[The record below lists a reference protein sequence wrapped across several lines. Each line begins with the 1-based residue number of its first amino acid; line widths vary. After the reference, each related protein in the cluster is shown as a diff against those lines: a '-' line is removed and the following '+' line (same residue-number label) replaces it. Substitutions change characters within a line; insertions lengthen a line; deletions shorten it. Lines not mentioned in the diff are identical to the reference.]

1 MARSGGAGLISS
13 LTIRNIG
20 VISSAELQ
28 LGSGFTALTGETGAG
43 KTMVLTALGLL
54 MGDRADTGRV
64 RTGEKQLFV
73 EGVIALGDP
82 ALIQR
87 LEELGAE
94 IEAGELIVNRSVSS
108 EGRSRAALG
117 GASVP
122 VSQLEEIFE
131 ELVAVHGQSEQL
143 KLRSNSAQREAL
155 DGFSPEIAKALA
167 SYQHIYSQ
175 YRELSARL
183 DRMRSASESDRFKV
197 ERIRDRLSQIEKV
210 APSKGEIEELSEQIE
225 RLSNVESLRESAVK
239 AHEALSSED
248 SLAAGEFVGIARK
261 ALETQNDPILVD
273 LYQRLGEIG
282 SLVSEANVDLSSYL
296 SQLEADPERLNQLL
310 ARKAEL
316 VGLERALGAS
326 IEELMESVP
335 ALNAELLDLDSSD
348 EQIERLEMQ
357 LEATLSQAAFAAREL
372 SEARKRAAAEV
383 SERVSQELTQ
393 LAMGGSQFQIGITPL
408 SDLELSGNDR
418 VEFLLASHPG
428 AEPRPLAKGASGGEL
443 SRIML
448 ALELVLASEKTVPT
462 MVFDE
467 VDAGVGGQAALELAK
482 RLKKLSESTQVIVVT
497 HLAQV
502 AALADHQIR
511 VSKDSS
517 GDITVTSVAELSPA
531 EREVEI
537 ARMLSGNPDS
547 ESAIS
552 HAKEL
557 LNSRN

>member
-1 MARSGGAGLISS
+1 MISS

-28 LGSGFTALTGETGAG
+28 LGKGFTALTGETGAG

-54 MGDRADTGRV
+54 MGERADTGRV
-64 RTGEKQLFV
+64 RTGEKQLYV
-73 EGVIALGDP
+73 EGVIDLEDP
-82 ALIQR
+82 ELIKR

-155 DGFSPEIAKALA
+155 DGFSTEIASALTV
-167 SYQHIYSQ
+167 YQQVFAQ

-183 DRMRSASESDRFKV
+183 ERMRSASEADKFKL
-197 ERIRDRLSQIEKV
+197 ERIRDRLSQIEKT
-210 APSKGEIEELSEQIE
+210 APVYGELEELSEQIE
-225 RLSNVESLRESAVK
+225 RLSNVESLREA
-239 AHEALSSED
+239 AERAREALSSDD
-248 SLAAGEFVGIARK
+248 SLAAGELVGVARK

-296 SQLEADPERLNQLL
+296 AHLEADPERLNQLL
-310 ARKAEL
+310 GRKAEL
-316 VGLERALGAS
+316 VSLERSLGAS
-326 IEELMESVP
+326 VEELLESVP
-335 ALNAELLDLDSSD
+335 ALQAELLDLESSD
-348 EQIERLEMQ
+348 EQVERLEMQ
-357 LEATLSQAAFAAREL
+357 LEATLSQAGLAAREL
-372 SEARKRAAAEV
+372 TAARTKAAQQV
-383 SERVSQELTQ
+383 SELVTQELTQ
-393 LAMGGSQFQIGITPL
+393 LAMGGSRFEIAITPL
-408 SDLELSGNDR
+408 TDLELSGMDR
-418 VEFLLASHPG
+418 VEFQLASHLG

-448 ALELVLASEKTVPT
+448 ALELVLASERTVPT

-517 GDITVTSVAELSPA
+517 GDITITSVAELSPA

>member
-1 MARSGGAGLISS
+1 MISA

-28 LGSGFTALTGETGAG
+28 LGPGFTALTGETGAG

-54 MGDRADTGRV
+54 MGERADAGRV

-73 EGVIALGDP
+73 EGRLDVSDP
-82 ALIQR
+82 DL
-87 LEELGAE
+87 LEKLAELGAE
-94 IEAGELIVNRSVSS
+94 VEAGELIVNRSVSS

-131 ELVAVHGQSEQL
+131 QLVAVHGQSEQL
-143 KLRSNSAQREAL
+143 RLRSNTAQREAL
-155 DGFSPEIAKALA
+155 DGFSSEIAKALA
-167 SYQHIYSQ
+167 SYQQVFRQ
-175 YRELSARL
+175 YKELEARL
-183 DRMRSASESDRFKV
+183 ERMQSASEADRFKV
-197 ERIRDRLSQIEKV
+197 ERIRGRLAQIEKV
-210 APSKGEIEELSEQIE
+210 SPNAGEIEELTEQIE
-225 RLSNVESLRESAVK
+225 RLSNVESLREASVK
-239 AHEALSSED
+239 AREALSSED
-248 SLAAGEFVGIARK
+248 QLAAGEMIGIARK
-261 ALETQNDPILVD
+261 ALESQSDPILVD

-282 SLVSEANVDLSSYL
+282 SLVSEVNVDLSSYL
-296 SQLEADPERLNQLL
+296 SALEADPERLNTLL
-310 ARKAEL
+310 SRKAEL
-316 VGLERALGAS
+316 VSLERSLGAS
-326 IEELMESVP
+326 VDELIESIP
-335 ALNAELLDLDSSD
+335 QLNAELLDLDSSD

-357 LEATLSQAAFAAREL
+357 LQATLSQAAFAAKEL
-372 SEARKRAAAEV
+372 TAQRARAAAQV
-383 SERVSQELTQ
+383 SDAVSAELTQ
-393 LAMGGSQFQIGITPL
+393 LAMSGSRFEIRITEL
-408 SDLELSGNDR
+408 ADLELSGNDK

-448 ALELVLASEKTVPT
+448 ALELVLASEKSVPT

-511 VSKDSS
+511 VSKDLS
-517 GDITVTSVAELSPA
+517 GDITLTSVAELSDS

-557 LNSRN
+557 LDSSK

>member
-1 MARSGGAGLISS
+1 MITS

-28 LGSGFTALTGETGAG
+28 LGKGFTALTGETGAG

-54 MGDRADTGRV
+54 MGERADAGRV

-73 EGVIALGDP
+73 EGVIDLENSE
-82 ALIQR
+82 LIKR

-94 IEAGELIVNRSVSS
+94 VEAGELIVNRSVSS

-122 VSQLEEIFE
+122 VSQLEEIFD

-143 KLRSNSAQREAL
+143 KLRSNSAQREAI
-155 DGFSPEIAKALA
+155 DGFSPEIASALA
-167 SYQHIYSQ
+167 VYQQVVAQ

-183 DRMRSASESDRFKV
+183 DRMRSASEADQFKL
-197 ERIRDRLSQIEKV
+197 ERIRDRLSQIEKT
-210 APSKGEIEELSEQIE
+210 APLAGELEELSEQIE
-225 RLSNVESLRESAVK
+225 RLSNVESLREAAVR
-239 AHEALSSED
+239 AREALSSDD
-248 SLAAGEFVGIARK
+248 SLAAGELVGVARK
-261 ALETQNDPILVD
+261 ALETQNDPILAD

-282 SLVSEANVDLSSYL
+282 SLLSEANVDLSSYL

-310 ARKAEL
+310 GRKAEL
-316 VGLERALGAS
+316 VSLERSLGAS
-326 IEELMESVP
+326 IEELLESVP
-335 ALNAELLDLDSSD
+335 ALQAELLDLDSSD
-348 EQIERLEMQ
+348 EQVERLEMQ
-357 LEATLSQAAFAAREL
+357 LEAALSQAGLAAREL
-372 SEARKRAAAEV
+372 TAARTKAAQQV
-383 SERVSQELTQ
+383 SELVTLELTQ
-393 LAMGGSQFQIGITPL
+393 LAMGGSRFEIAITPL
-408 SDLELSGNDR
+408 TDLELSGMDR
-418 VEFLLASHPG
+418 VEFQLASHLG

-448 ALELVLASEKTVPT
+448 ALELVLASERTVPT

-502 AALADHQIR
+502 AALADQQIR

-517 GDITVTSVAELSPA
+517 GDITITSVAELSPA

>member
-1 MARSGGAGLISS
+1 MISS

-28 LGSGFTALTGETGAG
+28 LGKGFTALTGETGAG

-54 MGDRADTGRV
+54 MGERADTGRV

-73 EGVIALGDP
+73 EGVIDLENP
-82 ALIQR
+82 ELIKR

-155 DGFSPEIAKALA
+155 DGFSTEIASALA
-167 SYQHIYSQ
+167 VYEQVFAQ

-183 DRMRSASESDRFKV
+183 ERMRSASEADQFKL
-197 ERIRDRLSQIEKV
+197 ERIRDRLSQIEKT
-210 APSKGEIEELSEQIE
+210 APLAGELEELSEQIE
-225 RLSNVESLRESAVK
+225 RLSNVESLREAAVR
-239 AHEALSSED
+239 AREALSSDD
-248 SLAAGEFVGIARK
+248 SLAAGELVGVARK

-282 SLVSEANVDLSSYL
+282 SLLSEANVDLSSYL

-310 ARKAEL
+310 GRKAEL
-316 VGLERALGAS
+316 VSLERSLGAS
-326 IEELMESVP
+326 VEELLESVP
-335 ALNAELLDLDSSD
+335 ALQAELLDLDSSD
-348 EQIERLEMQ
+348 EQVERLEMQ
-357 LEATLSQAAFAAREL
+357 LEATLSQAGLAARKL
-372 SEARKRAAAEV
+372 TAARTKAAQQV
-383 SERVSQELTQ
+383 SELVTQELTQ
-393 LAMGGSQFQIGITPL
+393 LAMGGSRFEIAITPL
-408 SDLELSGNDR
+408 TDLELSGMDR
-418 VEFLLASHPG
+418 VEFQLASHLG

-448 ALELVLASEKTVPT
+448 ALELVLASERTVPT

-517 GDITVTSVAELSPA
+517 GDITITSVAELSPA

>member
-1 MARSGGAGLISS
+1 MISA

-28 LGSGFTALTGETGAG
+28 LGPGFTALTGETGAG

-54 MGDRADTGRV
+54 MGERADAGRV

-73 EGVIALGDP
+73 EG
-82 ALIQR
+82 R
-87 LEELGAE
+87 LDVTAPDLLEKLAELGAE
-94 IEAGELIVNRSVSS
+94 VESEELIVNRSVSS

-131 ELVAVHGQSEQL
+131 QLVAVHGQSEQL
-143 KLRSNSAQREAL
+143 RLRSNTAQREAL
-155 DGFSPEIAKALA
+155 DGFSAEISRALA
-167 SYQHIYSQ
+167 SYQQVFKQ
-175 YRELSARL
+175 YKELEARL
-183 DRMRSASESDRFKV
+183 ERMQSASEADRFKV
-197 ERIRDRLSQIEKV
+197 ERIRDRLSQIETV
-210 APSKGEIEELSEQIE
+210 SPNVGEIEELNEQIE
-225 RLSNVESLRESAVK
+225 RLSNVESLREAGVK
-239 AHEALSSED
+239 AREALSSED
-248 SLAAGEFVGIARK
+248 QLAAGEMIGVARK
-261 ALETQNDPILVD
+261 ALDSQTDLILVD

-282 SLVSEANVDLSSYL
+282 SLVSEVNVDLSSYL
-296 SQLEADPERLNQLL
+296 SALEADPERLNTLL
-310 ARKAEL
+310 SRKAEL
-316 VGLERALGAS
+316 VSLERSLGAS
-326 IEELMESVP
+326 VEELLESIP
-335 ALNAELLDLDSSD
+335 QLNAELLDLDSSD

-357 LEATLSQAAFAAREL
+357 LQATLSQAAFAAKEL
-372 SEARKRAAAEV
+372 TAQRARAAAQV
-383 SERVSQELTQ
+383 SDAVSAELTQ
-393 LAMGGSQFQIGITPL
+393 LAMSGSRFEIRITEL
-408 SDLELSGNDR
+408 SDLELSGKDK

-448 ALELVLASEKTVPT
+448 ALELVLASEKSVPT

-511 VSKDSS
+511 VSKDLS
-517 GDITVTSVAELSPA
+517 GDITLTSVVELSDS

-547 ESAIS
+547 QSAIS

-557 LNSRN
+557 LDSSK

>member
-1 MARSGGAGLISS
+1 LISS

-28 LGSGFTALTGETGAG
+28 LGKGFTALTGETGAG

-54 MGDRADTGRV
+54 MGERADAGRV

-73 EGVIALGDP
+73 EGCIDLHDP
-82 ALIQR
+82 QLIQK

-94 IEAGELIVNRSVSS
+94 IEDGELIVNRSVSS
-108 EGRSRAALG
+108 EGRSRAVLG

-131 ELVAVHGQSEQL
+131 DLVAVHGQSEQL

-155 DGFSPEIAKALA
+155 DGFSPEITGALQV
-167 SYQHIYSQ
+167 YQQAFTQ
-175 YRELSARL
+175 YREIAARL
-183 DRMRSASESDRFKV
+183 ERMRSASEADRFKL
-197 ERIRDRLSQIEKV
+197 ERIRDRLAQIEKV
-210 APSKGEIEELSEQIE
+210 SPSAGEIAELSEQIE
-225 RLSNVESLRESAVK
+225 RLSNVESLREAAVK
-239 AHEALSSED
+239 AREALGSEEQ
-248 SLAAGEFVGIARK
+248 LAAGELVGLARK
-261 ALETQNDPILVD
+261 SLESQNDPILVD

-282 SLVSEANVDLSSYL
+282 SLVSEVNVDLASYL

-310 ARKAEL
+310 GRKAEL
-316 VGLERALGAS
+316 VGLERSLGAS
-326 IEELMESVP
+326 IEELIDSVP
-335 ALNAELLDLDSSD
+335 SLNAELLDLDSSD

-357 LEATLSQAAFAAREL
+357 LEASLSQAAFAAREL
-372 SEARKRAAAEV
+372 TAARKTAAAQV
-383 SERVSQELTQ
+383 SELVSRELEQ
-393 LAMGGSQFQIGITPL
+393 LAMAGSRFEIGISPL
-408 SDLELSGNDR
+408 ADLELSGNDR

-428 AEPRPLAKGASGGEL
+428 AEPRSLAKGASGGEL

-511 VSKDSS
+511 VSKDLS
-517 GDITVTSVAELSPA
+517 GDITLTSVAELSPQ
-531 EREVEI
+531 EREIEI
-537 ARMLSGNPDS
+537 ARMLSGSPNS
-547 ESAIS
+547 ESAIT

-557 LNSRN
+557 LNSSN

>member
-1 MARSGGAGLISS
+1 MISA

-28 LGSGFTALTGETGAG
+28 LGPGFTALTGETGAG

-54 MGDRADTGRV
+54 MGERADAGRV

-73 EGVIALGDP
+73 EG
-82 ALIQR
+82 R
-87 LEELGAE
+87 LDVTAPDLLEKLAELGAE
-94 IEAGELIVNRSVSS
+94 VESEELIVNRSVSS

-131 ELVAVHGQSEQL
+131 QLVAVHGQSEQL
-143 KLRSNSAQREAL
+143 RLRSNTAQREAL
-155 DGFSPEIAKALA
+155 DGFSAEISRALA
-167 SYQHIYSQ
+167 SYQQVFKQ
-175 YRELSARL
+175 YKELEARL
-183 DRMRSASESDRFKV
+183 ERMQSASEADRFKV
-197 ERIRDRLSQIEKV
+197 ERIRDRLSQIDKV
-210 APSKGEIEELSEQIE
+210 SPNVGEIEELNEQIE
-225 RLSNVESLRESAVK
+225 RLSNVESLREAGVK
-239 AHEALSSED
+239 AREALSSED
-248 SLAAGEFVGIARK
+248 QLAAGEMIGVARK
-261 ALETQNDPILVD
+261 ALDSQTDPILVD

-282 SLVSEANVDLSSYL
+282 SLVSEVNVDLSSYL
-296 SQLEADPERLNQLL
+296 SALEADPERLNTLL
-310 ARKAEL
+310 SRKAEL
-316 VGLERALGAS
+316 VSLERSLGAS
-326 IEELMESVP
+326 VEELLESIP
-335 ALNAELLDLDSSD
+335 QLNAELLDLDSSD

-357 LEATLSQAAFAAREL
+357 LQATLSQAAFAAKEL
-372 SEARKRAAAEV
+372 TAQRARAAAQV
-383 SERVSQELTQ
+383 SDAVSAELTQ
-393 LAMGGSQFQIGITPL
+393 LAMSGSRFEIRITEL
-408 SDLELSGNDR
+408 SDLELSGKDK

-448 ALELVLASEKTVPT
+448 ALELVLASEKSVPT

-511 VSKDSS
+511 VSKDLS
-517 GDITVTSVAELSPA
+517 GDITLTSVVELSDS

-547 ESAIS
+547 QSAIS

-557 LNSRN
+557 LDSSK

>member
-1 MARSGGAGLISS
+1 MISS

-28 LGSGFTALTGETGAG
+28 LGKGFTALTGETGAG

-54 MGDRADTGRV
+54 MGERADTGRV

-73 EGVIALGDP
+73 EGVIDLENP
-82 ALIQR
+82 ELIKR

-155 DGFSPEIAKALA
+155 DGFSTEIASALA
-167 SYQHIYSQ
+167 LYQQVFAQ

-183 DRMRSASESDRFKV
+183 ERMRSASEADQFKL
-197 ERIRDRLSQIEKV
+197 ERIRDRLSQIEKT
-210 APSKGEIEELSEQIE
+210 APLAGELEELSEQIE
-225 RLSNVESLRESAVK
+225 RLSNVESLREAAVR
-239 AHEALSSED
+239 AREALSSDD
-248 SLAAGEFVGIARK
+248 SLAAGELVGVARK

-282 SLVSEANVDLSSYL
+282 SLLSEANVDLSSYL

-310 ARKAEL
+310 GRKAEL
-316 VGLERALGAS
+316 VSLERSLGAS
-326 IEELMESVP
+326 VEELLESVP
-335 ALNAELLDLDSSD
+335 ALQAELLDLDSSD
-348 EQIERLEMQ
+348 EQVERLEMQ
-357 LEATLSQAAFAAREL
+357 LEATLSQAGLAAREL
-372 SEARKRAAAEV
+372 TAARTKAAQQV
-383 SERVSQELTQ
+383 SELVTQELTQ
-393 LAMGGSQFQIGITPL
+393 LAMGGSRFEIAITPL
-408 SDLELSGNDR
+408 TDLELSGMDR
-418 VEFLLASHPG
+418 VEFQLASHLG

-448 ALELVLASEKTVPT
+448 ALELVLASERTVPT

-517 GDITVTSVAELSPA
+517 GDITITSVAELSPA

>member
-1 MARSGGAGLISS
+1 MISA

-28 LGSGFTALTGETGAG
+28 LGPGFTALTGETGAG

-54 MGDRADTGRV
+54 MGERADAGRV

-73 EGVIALGDP
+73 EGRLDVSDP
-82 ALIQR
+82 DL
-87 LEELGAE
+87 LEKLAELGAE
-94 IEAGELIVNRSVSS
+94 VEAGELIVNRSVSS

-131 ELVAVHGQSEQL
+131 QLVAVHGQSEQL
-143 KLRSNSAQREAL
+143 RLRSNTAQREAL
-155 DGFSPEIAKALA
+155 DGFSSEIAKALA
-167 SYQHIYSQ
+167 SYQQVFRQ
-175 YRELSARL
+175 YKELEARL
-183 DRMRSASESDRFKV
+183 ERMQSASEADRFKV
-197 ERIRDRLSQIEKV
+197 ERIRDRLAQIEK
-210 APSKGEIEELSEQIE
+210 ASPNAGEIEELTEQIE
-225 RLSNVESLRESAVK
+225 RLSNVESLREASVK
-239 AHEALSSED
+239 AREALSSED
-248 SLAAGEFVGIARK
+248 RLAAGEMIGIARK
-261 ALETQNDPILVD
+261 ALESQSDPILVD

-282 SLVSEANVDLSSYL
+282 SLVSEVNVDLSSYL
-296 SQLEADPERLNQLL
+296 SALEADPERLNTLL
-310 ARKAEL
+310 SRKAEL
-316 VGLERALGAS
+316 VSLERSLGGSVDELIES
-326 IEELMESVP
+326 IP
-335 ALNAELLDLDSSD
+335 QLNSELLDLDSSD

-357 LEATLSQAAFAAREL
+357 LQATLSQAAFAAKEL
-372 SEARKRAAAEV
+372 TAQRARAAAQV
-383 SERVSQELTQ
+383 SDAVSAELTQ
-393 LAMGGSQFQIGITPL
+393 LAMSGSRFEIRITELP
-408 SDLELSGNDR
+408 DLELSGNDK

-448 ALELVLASEKTVPT
+448 ALELVLASEKSVPT

-482 RLKKLSESTQVIVVT
+482 RLKRLSESTQVIVVT

-511 VSKDSS
+511 VSKDLS
-517 GDITVTSVAELSPA
+517 GDITLTSVAELSDS

-557 LNSRN
+557 LDSSK

>member
-1 MARSGGAGLISS
+1 MISA

-28 LGSGFTALTGETGAG
+28 LGPGFTALTGETGAG

-54 MGDRADTGRV
+54 MGERADAGRV

-73 EGVIALGDP
+73 EGRLDVNDP
-82 ALIQR
+82 AL
-87 LEELGAE
+87 LEKLAELGAE
-94 IEAGELIVNRSVSS
+94 VEAEELIVNRSVSS

-122 VSQLEEIFE
+122 VSQLEEVFE
-131 ELVAVHGQSEQL
+131 QLVAVHGQSEQL
-143 KLRSNSAQREAL
+143 RLRSNTAQREAL
-155 DGFSPEIAKALA
+155 DGFSSEIAKALT
-167 SYQHIYSQ
+167 SYQQVYKQ
-175 YRELSARL
+175 YKELQARL
-183 DRMRSASESDRFKV
+183 ERMQSASEADRFKV

-210 APSKGEIEELSEQIE
+210 SPNVGEIEELTEQIE
-225 RLSNVESLRESAVK
+225 RLSNVESLREASVK
-239 AHEALSSED
+239 AREALSSED
-248 SLAAGEFVGIARK
+248 QLAAGEMIGIARK
-261 ALETQNDPILVD
+261 ALESQSDPILVD

-282 SLVSEANVDLSSYL
+282 SLVSEVNVDLSSYL
-296 SQLEADPERLNQLL
+296 SALEADPERLNSLL
-310 ARKAEL
+310 SRKAEL
-316 VGLERALGAS
+316 VSLERSLGAS
-326 IEELMESVP
+326 IDELLESIP
-335 ALNAELLDLDSSD
+335 QLNAELLDLDSSD

-357 LEATLSQAAFAAREL
+357 LEATLSQAAFAAKEL
-372 SEARKRAAAEV
+372 TAARRSAAAQVSEAV
-383 SERVSQELTQ
+383 SSELTQ
-393 LAMGGSQFQIGITPL
+393 LAMSGSRFEIRITELP
-408 SDLELSGNDR
+408 DLELSGNDK

-448 ALELVLASEKTVPT
+448 ALELVLASEKSVPT

-511 VSKDSS
+511 VSKDLS
-517 GDITVTSVAELSPA
+517 GDITLTSVAELSDS

-557 LNSRN
+557 LDSSK

>member
-1 MARSGGAGLISS
+1 MISS

-28 LGSGFTALTGETGAG
+28 LGKGFTALTGETGAG

-54 MGDRADTGRV
+54 MGERADTGRV

-73 EGVIALGDP
+73 EGVIDLENP
-82 ALIQR
+82 ELIKR

-155 DGFSPEIAKALA
+155 DGFSTEIASALTV
-167 SYQHIYSQ
+167 YQQVFAQ

-183 DRMRSASESDRFKV
+183 ERMRSASEADQFKL
-197 ERIRDRLSQIEKV
+197 ERIRDRLSQIEKT
-210 APSKGEIEELSEQIE
+210 APLAGELEELSEQIE
-225 RLSNVESLRESAVK
+225 RLSNVESLREAAVR
-239 AHEALSSED
+239 AREALSSDD
-248 SLAAGEFVGIARK
+248 SLAAGELVGVARK

-282 SLVSEANVDLSSYL
+282 SLLSEANVDLSSYL
-296 SQLEADPERLNQLL
+296 SQLEADPDRLNQLL
-310 ARKAEL
+310 GRKAEL
-316 VGLERALGAS
+316 VSLERSLGAS
-326 IEELMESVP
+326 IEELLESVP
-335 ALNAELLDLDSSD
+335 ALQAELLDLDSSD
-348 EQIERLEMQ
+348 EQVERLEMQ
-357 LEATLSQAAFAAREL
+357 LEATLSQAGLAAREL
-372 SEARKRAAAEV
+372 TAARTKAAQQV
-383 SERVSQELTQ
+383 SELVTQELTQ
-393 LAMGGSQFQIGITPL
+393 LAMGGSRFEIAITPL
-408 SDLELSGNDR
+408 TDLELSGMDR
-418 VEFLLASHPG
+418 VEFQLASHLG

-448 ALELVLASEKTVPT
+448 ALELVLASERTVPT

-517 GDITVTSVAELSPA
+517 GDITITSVAELSPA

>member
-1 MARSGGAGLISS
+1 MISA

-28 LGSGFTALTGETGAG
+28 LGPGFTALTGETGAG

-54 MGDRADTGRV
+54 MGERADAGRV

-73 EGVIALGDP
+73 EGRLDVTDP
-82 ALIQR
+82 DL
-87 LEELGAE
+87 LEKLAELGAE
-94 IEAGELIVNRSVSS
+94 VEAGELIVNRSVSS

-131 ELVAVHGQSEQL
+131 QLVAVHGQSEQL
-143 KLRSNSAQREAL
+143 RLRSNTAQREAL
-155 DGFSPEIAKALA
+155 DGFSSEIAKALA
-167 SYQHIYSQ
+167 SYQQVFRQ
-175 YRELSARL
+175 YKELEARL
-183 DRMRSASESDRFKV
+183 KRMQSASEADRFKV
-197 ERIRDRLSQIEKV
+197 ERIRDRLAQIEKV
-210 APSKGEIEELSEQIE
+210 SPNAGEIEELTEQIE
-225 RLSNVESLRESAVK
+225 RLSNVESLREASVK
-239 AHEALSSED
+239 AREALSSED
-248 SLAAGEFVGIARK
+248 QLAAGEMIGIARK
-261 ALETQNDPILVD
+261 ALESQSDPILVD

-282 SLVSEANVDLSSYL
+282 SLVSEVNVDLSSYL
-296 SQLEADPERLNQLL
+296 SALEADPERLNTLL
-310 ARKAEL
+310 SRKAEL
-316 VGLERALGAS
+316 VSLERSLGAS
-326 IEELMESVP
+326 VDELIESIP
-335 ALNAELLDLDSSD
+335 QLNAELLDLDSSD

-357 LEATLSQAAFAAREL
+357 LQATLSHAAFAAKEL
-372 SEARKRAAAEV
+372 TAQRARAAAQV
-383 SERVSQELTQ
+383 SDAVSSELTQ
-393 LAMGGSQFQIGITPL
+393 LAMSGSRFEIRITEL
-408 SDLELSGNDR
+408 ADLELSGNDK

-448 ALELVLASEKTVPT
+448 ALELVLASEKSVPT

-511 VSKDSS
+511 VSKDLS
-517 GDITVTSVAELSPA
+517 GDITLTSVAELSDN

-557 LNSRN
+557 LDSSK

>member
-1 MARSGGAGLISS
+1 MISS

-28 LGSGFTALTGETGAG
+28 LGKGFTALTGETGAG

-54 MGDRADTGRV
+54 MGERADTGRV

-73 EGVIALGDP
+73 EGVIDLENP
-82 ALIQR
+82 ELIKR

-155 DGFSPEIAKALA
+155 DGFSTEIASALTV
-167 SYQHIYSQ
+167 YQQVFAQ

-183 DRMRSASESDRFKV
+183 ERMRSASEADQFKL
-197 ERIRDRLSQIEKV
+197 ERIRDRLSQIEKT
-210 APSKGEIEELSEQIE
+210 APLAGELEELSEQIE
-225 RLSNVESLRESAVK
+225 RLSNVESLREAAVR
-239 AHEALSSED
+239 AREALSSDD
-248 SLAAGEFVGIARK
+248 SLAAGELVGVARK

-282 SLVSEANVDLSSYL
+282 SLLSEANVDLSSYL

-310 ARKAEL
+310 GRKAEL
-316 VGLERALGAS
+316 VSLERSLGAS
-326 IEELMESVP
+326 VEELLESVP
-335 ALNAELLDLDSSD
+335 ALQAELLDLDSSD
-348 EQIERLEMQ
+348 EQVERLEMQ
-357 LEATLSQAAFAAREL
+357 LEATLSQAGLAAREL
-372 SEARKRAAAEV
+372 TAARTKAAQQV
-383 SERVSQELTQ
+383 SELVTQELTQ
-393 LAMGGSQFQIGITPL
+393 LAMGGSRFEIAITPL
-408 SDLELSGNDR
+408 TDLELSGMDR
-418 VEFLLASHPG
+418 VEFQLASHLG

-448 ALELVLASEKTVPT
+448 ALELVLASERTVPT

-517 GDITVTSVAELSPA
+517 GDITITSVAELSPA

>member
-1 MARSGGAGLISS
+1 MISS

-28 LGSGFTALTGETGAG
+28 LGKGFTALTGETGAG

-54 MGDRADTGRV
+54 MGERADTGRV

-73 EGVIALGDP
+73 EGVIDLENP
-82 ALIQR
+82 ELIKR

-155 DGFSPEIAKALA
+155 DGFSPEIASALA
-167 SYQHIYSQ
+167 LYQQVFAQ

-183 DRMRSASESDRFKV
+183 ERMRSASEADQFKL
-197 ERIRDRLSQIEKV
+197 ERIRDRLSQIEKT
-210 APSKGEIEELSEQIE
+210 APLAGELEELSEQIE
-225 RLSNVESLRESAVK
+225 RLSNVESLREAAVR
-239 AHEALSSED
+239 AREALSSDD
-248 SLAAGEFVGIARK
+248 SLAAGELVGVARK

-282 SLVSEANVDLSSYL
+282 SLLSEANVDLSSYL

-310 ARKAEL
+310 GRKAEL
-316 VGLERALGAS
+316 VSLERSLGAS
-326 IEELMESVP
+326 VEELLESVP
-335 ALNAELLDLDSSD
+335 ALQAELLELDSSD
-348 EQIERLEMQ
+348 EQVERLEMQ
-357 LEATLSQAAFAAREL
+357 LEATLSQAGLAAREL
-372 SEARKRAAAEV
+372 TAARTKAAQQV
-383 SERVSQELTQ
+383 SELVTQELTQ
-393 LAMGGSQFQIGITPL
+393 LAMGGSRFEIAITPL
-408 SDLELSGNDR
+408 TDLELSGMDR
-418 VEFLLASHPG
+418 VEFQLASHLG

-448 ALELVLASEKTVPT
+448 ALELVLASERTVPT

-517 GDITVTSVAELSPA
+517 GDITITSVAELSPA

>member
-1 MARSGGAGLISS
+1 MISA

-20 VISSAELQ
+20 VISSAQLQ
-28 LGSGFTALTGETGAG
+28 LGPGFTALTGETGAG

-54 MGDRADTGRV
+54 MGERADAGRV

-73 EGVIALGDP
+73 EGRLDVTDP
-82 ALIQR
+82 AL
-87 LEELGAE
+87 LEKLAELGAE
-94 IEAGELIVNRSVSS
+94 VEAEELIVNRSVSS

-122 VSQLEEIFE
+122 VSQLEEVFE
-131 ELVAVHGQSEQL
+131 QLVAVHGQSEQL
-143 KLRSNSAQREAL
+143 RLRSNTAQREAL
-155 DGFSPEIAKALA
+155 DGFSSEIAKALT
-167 SYQHIYSQ
+167 SYQQVFRQ
-175 YRELSARL
+175 YKELQARL
-183 DRMRSASESDRFKV
+183 ERMQSASEADRFKV

-210 APSKGEIEELSEQIE
+210 SPNVGEIEELTEQIE
-225 RLSNVESLRESAVK
+225 RLSNVESLREASVK
-239 AHEALSSED
+239 AREALSSED
-248 SLAAGEFVGIARK
+248 QLAAGEMIGIARK
-261 ALETQNDPILVD
+261 ALESQSDPMLVD

-282 SLVSEANVDLSSYL
+282 SLVSEVNVDLSSYL
-296 SQLEADPERLNQLL
+296 SALEADPERLNSLL
-310 ARKAEL
+310 SRKAEL
-316 VGLERALGAS
+316 VSLERSLGAS
-326 IEELMESVP
+326 IDELLESIP
-335 ALNAELLDLDSSD
+335 QLNAELLDLDSSD

-357 LEATLSQAAFAAREL
+357 LEATLSQAAFAAKEL
-372 SEARKRAAAEV
+372 TAARRSAAAQV
-383 SERVSQELTQ
+383 SDAVSAELTQ
-393 LAMGGSQFQIGITPL
+393 LAMSGSRFEIRITELP
-408 SDLELSGNDR
+408 DLELSGNDK

-448 ALELVLASEKTVPT
+448 ALELVLASEKSVPT

-511 VSKDSS
+511 VSKDLS
-517 GDITVTSVAELSPA
+517 GDITLTSVAELSDS

-557 LNSRN
+557 LDSSK

>member
-28 LGSGFTALTGETGAG
+28 LGRGFTALTGETGAG

-73 EGVIALGDP
+73 EGVIGLEDP
-82 ALIQR
+82 ALIKR

-94 IEAGELIVNRSVSS
+94 IEAGELIVNRSVSY

-155 DGFSPEIAKALA
+155 DGFSPEIAKARA
-167 SYQHIYSQ
+167 SYQQVFAQ

-183 DRMRSASESDRFKV
+183 ERMRSASESDRFKL
-197 ERIRDRLSQIEKV
+197 ERIRERLSQIEKV
-210 APSKGEIEELSEQIE
+210 SPNPGEIDELSEQIE
-225 RLSNVESLRESAVK
+225 RLSNVESLREAAVR
-239 AHEALSSED
+239 AREALSSED
-248 SLAAGEFVGIARK
+248 ALAAGELIGVARK
-261 ALETQNDPILVD
+261 ALETQNDPILAE
-273 LYQRLGEIG
+273 LYQRLGEVG
-282 SLVSEANVDLSSYL
+282 SLISEANVDLSSYL
-296 SQLEADPERLNQLL
+296 SQLEADPERLNKLL
-310 ARKAEL
+310 SRKAEL
-316 VGLERALGAS
+316 VGLERSLGAGIDELLAS
-326 IEELMESVP
+326 IP
-335 ALNAELLDLDSSD
+335 ALQAELLDIDNSD

-372 SEARKRAAAEV
+372 TEARQKAAKQV
-383 SERVSQELTQ
+383 SELVSAELTQ
-393 LAMGGSQFQIGITPL
+393 LAMGGSRFEIGISPL

-428 AEPRPLAKGASGGEL
+428 AEPRPLSKGASGGEL

-448 ALELVLASEKTVPT
+448 ALELVLASEKSVPT

-517 GDITVTSVAELSPA
+517 GDITITTVEELTLA

-537 ARMLSGNPDS
+537 ARMLSGSPDS

>member
-1 MARSGGAGLISS
+1 MISA

-28 LGSGFTALTGETGAG
+28 LGPGFTALTGETGAG

-54 MGDRADTGRV
+54 MGERADAGRV

-73 EGVIALGDP
+73 EG
-82 ALIQR
+82 R
-87 LEELGAE
+87 LDVTAPDLLEKLVELGAE
-94 IEAGELIVNRSVSS
+94 VESEELIVNRSVSS

-131 ELVAVHGQSEQL
+131 QLVAVHGQSEQL
-143 KLRSNSAQREAL
+143 RLRSNTAQREAL
-155 DGFSPEIAKALA
+155 DGFSVEISRALA
-167 SYQHIYSQ
+167 SYQQVFKQ
-175 YRELSARL
+175 YKELEARL
-183 DRMRSASESDRFKV
+183 ERMQSASEADRFKV
-197 ERIRDRLSQIEKV
+197 ERIRDRLSQIETV
-210 APSKGEIEELSEQIE
+210 SPNVGEIEELNEQIE
-225 RLSNVESLRESAVK
+225 RLSNVESLREAGVK
-239 AHEALSSED
+239 AREALSSED
-248 SLAAGEFVGIARK
+248 QLAAGEMIGVARK
-261 ALETQNDPILVD
+261 ALDSQTDPILVD

-282 SLVSEANVDLSSYL
+282 SLVSEVNVDLSSYL
-296 SQLEADPERLNQLL
+296 SALEADPERLNTLL
-310 ARKAEL
+310 SRKAEL
-316 VGLERALGAS
+316 VSLERSLGAS
-326 IEELMESVP
+326 VEELLESIP
-335 ALNAELLDLDSSD
+335 QLNAELLDLDSSD

-357 LEATLSQAAFAAREL
+357 LQATLSQAAFAAKEL
-372 SEARKRAAAEV
+372 TAQRARAAAQV
-383 SERVSQELTQ
+383 SDAVSAELTQ
-393 LAMGGSQFQIGITPL
+393 LAMSGSRFEIRITEL
-408 SDLELSGNDR
+408 SDLELSGKDK

-448 ALELVLASEKTVPT
+448 ALELVLASEKSVPT

-511 VSKDSS
+511 VSKDLS
-517 GDITVTSVAELSPA
+517 GDITLTSVVELSDS

-547 ESAIS
+547 QSAIS

-557 LNSRN
+557 LDSSK

>member
-1 MARSGGAGLISS
+1 MISS

-28 LGSGFTALTGETGAG
+28 LGKGFTALTGETGAG

-54 MGDRADTGRV
+54 MGERADTGRV

-73 EGVIALGDP
+73 EGVIDLENP
-82 ALIQR
+82 ELIKR

-155 DGFSPEIAKALA
+155 DGFSSEIASALTV
-167 SYQHIYSQ
+167 YQQVFAQ

-183 DRMRSASESDRFKV
+183 ERMRSASEADQFKL
-197 ERIRDRLSQIEKV
+197 ERIRDRLSQIEKT
-210 APSKGEIEELSEQIE
+210 APLAGELEELSEQIE
-225 RLSNVESLRESAVK
+225 RLSNVESLREAAVR
-239 AHEALSSED
+239 AREALSSDD
-248 SLAAGEFVGIARK
+248 SLAAGELVGVARK

-282 SLVSEANVDLSSYL
+282 SLLSEANVDLSSYL

-310 ARKAEL
+310 GRKAEL
-316 VGLERALGAS
+316 VSLERSLGAS
-326 IEELMESVP
+326 VEELLESVP
-335 ALNAELLDLDSSD
+335 ALQAELLDLDSSD
-348 EQIERLEMQ
+348 EQVERLEMQ
-357 LEATLSQAAFAAREL
+357 LEATLSQAGLAAREL
-372 SEARKRAAAEV
+372 TAARTKAAQQV
-383 SERVSQELTQ
+383 SELVTQELTQ
-393 LAMGGSQFQIGITPL
+393 LAMGGSRFEIAITPL
-408 SDLELSGNDR
+408 TDLELSGMDR
-418 VEFLLASHPG
+418 VEFQLASHLG

-448 ALELVLASEKTVPT
+448 ALELVLASERTVPT

-517 GDITVTSVAELSPA
+517 GDITITSVAELSPA

>member
-1 MARSGGAGLISS
+1 MISS

-28 LGSGFTALTGETGAG
+28 LGKGFTALTGETGAG

-54 MGDRADTGRV
+54 MGERADTGRV

-73 EGVIALGDP
+73 EGVIDLENP
-82 ALIQR
+82 ELIKR

-143 KLRSNSAQREAL
+143 KLLSNSAQREAL
-155 DGFSPEIAKALA
+155 DGFSTEIASALTV
-167 SYQHIYSQ
+167 YQQVFAQ

-183 DRMRSASESDRFKV
+183 ERMRSASEADQFKL
-197 ERIRDRLSQIEKV
+197 ERIRDRLSQIEKT
-210 APSKGEIEELSEQIE
+210 APLAGELEELSEQIE
-225 RLSNVESLRESAVK
+225 RLSNVESLREAAVR
-239 AHEALSSED
+239 AREALSSDD
-248 SLAAGEFVGIARK
+248 SLAAGELVGVARK

-282 SLVSEANVDLSSYL
+282 SLLSEANVDLSSYL
-296 SQLEADPERLNQLL
+296 SQLEADPDRLNQLL
-310 ARKAEL
+310 GRKAEL
-316 VGLERALGAS
+316 VSLERSLGAS
-326 IEELMESVP
+326 IEELLESVP
-335 ALNAELLDLDSSD
+335 ALQAELLDLDSSD
-348 EQIERLEMQ
+348 EQVERLEMQ
-357 LEATLSQAAFAAREL
+357 LEATLSQAGLAAREL
-372 SEARKRAAAEV
+372 TAARTKAAQQV
-383 SERVSQELTQ
+383 SELVTQELTQ
-393 LAMGGSQFQIGITPL
+393 LAMGGSRFEIAITPL
-408 SDLELSGNDR
+408 TDLELSGMDR
-418 VEFLLASHPG
+418 VEFQLASHLG

-448 ALELVLASEKTVPT
+448 ALELVLASERTVPT

-517 GDITVTSVAELSPA
+517 GDITITSVAELSPA